1 MNKRAP
7 HPRFTGD
14 QRGAAAAEF
23 ALILPLLT
31 MLMFGFYEAGRLYW
45 SYNIVQASVR
55 DAARYGAR
63 LPVTCTGGA
72 GAFDDLA
79 HETRIKNL
87 ARTGRVDGTAD
98 PLVPGWTDNN
108 TVTVTVT
115 PCLSKLTADGITL
128 SGRYADQATIPIVS
142 VTANAPYGSLF
153 GGLFGGL
160 DLTTMSIT
168 NEQVWT
174 G

>member
-7 HPRFTGD
+7 RPLFTRD

-23 ALILPLLT
+23 ALILPLMT
-31 MLMFGFYEAGRLYW
+31 MLLFGFYEAGRMYW
-45 SYNIVQASVR
+45 SYNIVQAAVR

-63 LPVTCTGGA
+63 LPVTCTGGV
-72 GAFDDLA
+72 GAFDDA
-79 HETRIKNL
+79 AYETRIKNL
-87 ARTGRVDGTAD
+87 ARTGRVDGATD
-98 PLVPGWTDNN
+98 PLVPGWTDNS

-115 PCLSKLTADGITL
+115 PCLSKVTADGTTL
-128 SGRYADQATIPIVS
+128 SGRYADQDTIPIVT
-142 VTANAPYGSLF
+142 VTANAPYGMMF

-160 DLTTMSIT
+160 DLTTLSIT
-168 NEQVWT
+168 NEQAWT